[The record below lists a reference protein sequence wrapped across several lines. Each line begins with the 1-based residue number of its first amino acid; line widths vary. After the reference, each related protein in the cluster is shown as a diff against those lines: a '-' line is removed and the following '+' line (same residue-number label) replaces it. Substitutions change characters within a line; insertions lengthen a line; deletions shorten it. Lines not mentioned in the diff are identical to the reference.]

1 MNWDIEAPNVV
12 TEARFRELVESGYSA
27 EILCQES
34 AHKKGPSYYGVWIM
48 RVVSDEGVEK
58 LLVTA
63 RTRTTYNDIKIRE
76 FKTITGVVSFLI
88 GIGFSHADVPLED
101 GTSGRIS
108 LRRQPA
114 PSDKG
119 TAANSPSLAVATPA
133 SAQMVLVMESDGSLT
148 PPAPR
153 AALPA
158 TTMTASVRVR
168 RPMDLAILGETEAAT
183 ELTHSRFAAFARPAP
198 LPRADVLTAIEAT
211 ALRYAGH
218 PGLRRAGLSV
228 TDWLASIGP
237 ISKWRAPIGR
247 MQSPARAPSAL
258 VN

>member
-88 GIGFSHADVPLED
+88 GIGFSHADVPLEE
-101 GTSGRIS
+101 G
-108 LRRQPA
+108 
-114 PSDKG
+114 
-119 TAANSPSLAVATPA
+119 
-133 SAQMVLVMESDGSLT
+133 
-148 PPAPR
+148 
-153 AALPA
+153 
-158 TTMTASVRVR
+158 
-168 RPMDLAILGETEAAT
+168 
-183 ELTHSRFAAFARPAP
+183 
-198 LPRADVLTAIEAT
+198 
-211 ALRYAGH
+211 
-218 PGLRRAGLSV
+218 
-228 TDWLASIGP
+228 
-237 ISKWRAPIGR
+237 
-247 MQSPARAPSAL
+247 
-258 VN
+258 